1 MMSREELRSLADF
14 ECRQPDEL
22 AITFYFEP
30 CAPKDKSHREE
41 AIQAKDLVRTTLQEL
56 ELNGKSRNAVSDL
69 RRILQ
74 LAENLHGNQAR
85 AKAVFACSGRQFWK
99 EFDLPATAGGTRL
112 FVNRR
117 FHLKPVAPIFS
128 EFPHVWIALLDRQNA
143 RFLELDL
150 DVVREQGK
158 IENTLPR
165 HGRSDGF
172 GGYDGGRTER
182 HLQDEI
188 RKHFQSVAEVLK
200 AGAEKKQFQSL
211 VIGCQDVVWPEVESQ
226 LHNEVR
232 KKILGRFSGE
242 CTAMTS
248 ESAAE
253 QGRQVVRGALTNR
266 HHELLKAA
274 LDGAKSNGRGVTGL
288 RRVLRAVEQGE
299 VETIIMGQ
307 SYSARAVECTN
318 CRHLDSHLVPYCPVC
333 GRGTRQL
340 DDVCEAL
347 VPIAIRNNLGLVL
360 LPADEQL
367 DRVGN
372 IAAVLRFRADQNV
385 NQLLAS

>member
-1 MMSREELRSLADF
+1 MSREELRSLADF

-30 CAPKDKSHREE
+30 GVPRDKSHREE
-41 AIQAKDLVRTTLQEL
+41 IIHAKDLVRSTLQEL

-69 RRILQ
+69 QRILQ

-99 EFDLPATAGGTRL
+99 EFDIPPTGGATRL

-117 FHLKPVAPIFS
+117 FHLKPVAPVFS
-128 EFPHVWIALLDRQNA
+128 EFPRVWIALVDRQNA

-150 DVVREQGK
+150 DVVREQGT
-158 IENTLPR
+158 IENPLPR

-172 GGYDGGRTER
+172 GGYDAGHAER
-182 HLQDEI
+182 HFQDEI
-188 RKHFQSVAEVLK
+188 RKHFQSVAQALK
-200 AGAEKKQFQSL
+200 AGAETKHFEAL
-211 VIGCQDVVWPEVESQ
+211 VIGCQDVVWPEIESH
-226 LHNEVR
+226 LHADV
-232 KKILGRFSGE
+232 KKRILGRFSGE
-242 CTAMTS
+242 FTAVTT
-248 ESAAE
+248 ESATD
-253 QGRQVVRGALTNR
+253 QGRQIVRDALASR
-266 HHELLKAA
+266 HHELLQSA
-274 LDGAKSNGRGVTGL
+274 LDGARSNGRGATGL

-307 SYSARAVECTN
+307 NYSARAVECTN

-360 LPADEQL
+360 LPENGQL
-367 DRVGN
+367 DQVGN

-385 NQLLAS
+385 NHLIAS

>member
-1 MMSREELRSLADF
+1 MSREELRSLADF

-30 CAPKDKSHREE
+30 GVPKDKSHREE
-41 AIQAKDLVRTTLQEL
+41 VIQAKDLVRSTLQEL

-69 RRILQ
+69 QRILQ

-99 EFDLPATAGGTRL
+99 EFDIPPTGGATRL

-117 FHLKPVAPIFS
+117 FHLKSVAPVFS
-128 EFPHVWIALLDRQNA
+128 EFPRVWIALVDRQNA
-143 RFLELDL
+143 RFLEIDL
-150 DVVREQGK
+150 DVVREQGT
-158 IENTLPR
+158 IQNPLPR

-172 GGYDGGRTER
+172 GGYDAGHTER
-182 HLQDEI
+182 HFHDEI
-188 RKHFQSVAEVLK
+188 RKHFQAVAQALK
-200 AGAEKKQFQSL
+200 AGAEKKHFEAL
-211 VIGCQDVVWPEVESQ
+211 VIGCQDVVWPEIESQ
-226 LHNEVR
+226 LHADVR
-232 KKILGRFSGE
+232 KRILGRFSGE
-242 CTAMTS
+242 FTAMTT
-248 ESAAE
+248 ESATE
-253 QGRQVVRGALTNR
+253 QGRQIVRDALASR
-266 HHELLKAA
+266 HRELLQSA
-274 LDGAKSNGRGVTGL
+274 LDGARSNGRGATGL
-288 RRVLRAVEQGE
+288 RRVLRALEQGE

-307 SYSARAVECTN
+307 NYSARAVECTN

-360 LPADEQL
+360 LAENGQL
-367 DRVGN
+367 DQVGN

-385 NQLLAS
+385 NHLIAS